1 MASFIEGKRLW
12 GGSLLLLTGLF
23 YLFYN
28 LNLLPFEV
36 PTYVFTWQMAV
47 ILIGVYALYR
57 SFFKGLILI
66 GIGVYFILPLIG
78 AMPPIDIAKMW
89 PLLLILLGLTIL
101 FGSRFKKKHK
111 KNYMKNY
118 TLENPKTEI
127 NEGSFDITTILGGD
141 SRQISSYDFKGG
153 KITAIMGGVELDLT
167 NCYLSKDGCV
177 IDLEVVMGGIS
188 LKVSREWNIKSEIVP
203 IMSGIEDHDLHSRD
217 VRIDPSALLILR
229 GNVVMGGIEIKRI

>member
-47 ILIGVYALYR
+47 ILVGVYALYR
-57 SFFKGLILI
+57 SFFWGLTLI
-66 GIGVYFILPLIG
+66 GIGVYFILPLT
-78 AMPPIDIAKMW
+78 AATPAIDITKMW
-89 PLLLILLGLTIL
+89 PLLLVLLGLTTL
-101 FGSRFKKKHK
+101 FGTRFKKKR
-111 KNYMKNY
+111 YMKIHAF
-118 TLENPKTEI
+118 EQKTAETT
-127 NEGSFDITTILGGD
+127 EGSFDITAILGGD

-177 IDLEVVMGGIS
+177 IDLDVVMGGIS

-217 VRIDPSALLILR
+217 VRIDPAALLILR
-229 GNVVMGGIEIKRI
+229 GNVIMGGIEIKRI

>member
-66 GIGVYFILPLIG
+66 SVGVYFILPLMG
-78 AMPPIDIAKMW
+78 AMPPIDIVKMW
-89 PLLLILLGLTIL
+89 PLLLILLGLSIL
-101 FGSRFKKKHK
+101 FGSRFKKKNK
-111 KNYMKNY
+111 KRYMKNY
-118 TLENPKTEI
+118 VLENPKNEI

-217 VRIDPSALLILR
+217 VRIDPAALLILR